1 MPLADQEVIR
11 VVAAAA
17 LDKPPGTLEAVETIW
32 PEIQQRWEAWAL
44 SLTDAD
50 LAKDVSYKLMDG
62 SAGQSPAW
70 QIVLHVVNHGTL
82 HRGQVMAMLRQ
93 LGHVPPGTDY
103 LFYHLQ
109 MWQQ

>member
-1 MPLADQEVIR
+1 MTVDEAVLHLRYSTWASRKLV
-11 VVAAAA
+11 
-17 LDKPPGTLEAVETIW
+17 EAVETIW
-32 PEIQQRWEAWAL
+32 PEIQRRWEAWAL
-44 SLTDAD
+44 SQTDAD

-93 LGHVPPGTDY
+93 RGIAPPATDLIY
-103 LFYHLQ
+103 YYRELRPAAAG
-109 MWQQ
+109 